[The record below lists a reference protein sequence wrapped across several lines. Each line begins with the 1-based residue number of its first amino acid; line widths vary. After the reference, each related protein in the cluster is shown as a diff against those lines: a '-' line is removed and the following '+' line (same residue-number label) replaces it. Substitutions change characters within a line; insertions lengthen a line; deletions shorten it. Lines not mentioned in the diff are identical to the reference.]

1 MSNKNETKTRFS
13 TKEIAKIAIL
23 GAIAFVLMAFDFPL
37 PVAPS
42 FYKLDFSEVAVLVG
56 GFAMGPLAGVCIEA
70 LKIVLNTLFTGTST
84 MYIGEVA
91 NFIIGCSFVVP
102 ACVIYK
108 KNKSK
113 ISAVTGLVVGTLV
126 MIVVGVFA
134 NFCILLPAYSYFY
147 HLPLETIVSMG
158 QAIFPIVKST
168 FTFALVCVS
177 LFNLI
182 KGIVV
187 SVITV
192 LLYKHISPILHR

>member
-1 MSNKNETKTRFS
+1 MT
-13 TKEIAKIAIL
+13 
-23 GAIAFVLMAFDFPL
+23 V
-37 PVAPS
+37 
-42 FYKLDFSEVAVLVG
+42 KLR
-56 GFAMGPLAGVCIEA
+56 
-70 LKIVLNTLFTGTST
+70 
-84 MYIGEVA
+84 
-91 NFIIGCSFVVP
+91 
-102 ACVIYK
+102 
-108 KNKSK
+108 KSK
-113 ISAVTGLVVGTLV
+113 KSAVTGLVVGTLV